1 MRTQFQGLSTREI
14 REVSMYGCTEAQL
27 RQSIESSPTLKLS
40 GPAMVIL
47 GMLSDAQ
54 EIVSYQKPDANTL
67 EGQRQLLNQAK
78 FVIANYVMQK

>member
-27 RQSIESSPTLKLS
+27 RQSIEASPTLKLS